1 MISMHTMK
9 TRVTITIDP
18 KLHGRAK
25 RLAKVRHTSVSGLIE
40 SYLRDQPD
48 PKGSVVDQMIGSS
61 KLKPGGKRKDPRR
74 QELERK
80 YLK

>member
-1 MISMHTMK
+1 MHTMK

-18 KLHGRAK
+18 SLHGRAK
-25 RLAKVRHTSVSGLIE
+25 RLAQARHTSVSGLFE

-48 PKGSVVDQMIGSS
+48 PRGSVVDRLIGSS
-61 KLKPGGKRKDPRR
+61 KLKKPGKSKDQRR
-74 QELERK
+74 LELEKK